1 MRIVGG
7 GAFGIYAALGALL
20 AAGCHGGSGSPK
32 AQPCTGASCVAITL
46 SSISV
51 APSTA
56 TIPAGI
62 QQPFTA
68 TATFSDGTV
77 EDVSTAVTW
86 STSDVAVASFVASGV
101 VKGNQAGSVTVT
113 ATFQDISG
121 AAQLGVTPAAA
132 VSLTIDPTTASLSM
146 GMTAACSAYAT
157 FSDGSKHDVT
167 ASAAWSSSDTSV
179 ATVSGGTISAV
190 GKGAA
195 VVSASFSGVGA
206 SAPVSVTDAVLQS
219 IAVYPG
225 ASSFATGT
233 ATMLVAVGSY
243 SDQSTRTLTA
253 DVVWASDD
261 AAVSIST
268 SGGQTTASGQQLGS
282 AHVTATFSGITSPPV
297 TLVVT
302 SATLVSLA
310 VTPSTVS
317 MPAGLTQQLAAT
329 GTFSD
334 GTTQDLTVQAAWSSS
349 GAQVA
354 AVSNAPGSAG
364 QVTAVQ
370 AGSAVVT
377 ATIFTTSGT
386 CDVSVTQAVLQAL
399 AVSPASASV
408 TPGSAL
414 QLSATATYS
423 DGTTRDLTAAAV
435 WSSSDAAIAT
445 VLGGTA
451 RGVAKGQATISAALG
466 GFTASAQLAVVD
478 PVLRSL
484 TLSPSS
490 ATLAL
495 GSVVQLALIGTYS
508 DATARDLTSS
518 ATWSSTDPA
527 VAAVGVGG
535 VTGVAGGTATI
546 SASFGGLT
554 AYAPVAVTA
563 AALVQ
568 IDVEPQL
575 PVLPTL
581 FDQAFTA
588 IGIYSDGSKQDLTAQ
603 ATWATGDRT
612 VATVSAAGVVHPA
625 VAGATSVSA
634 SSGGVTGST
643 TLTVSTATLQAIE
656 VDPPTASIA
665 KGTATSVAAIGT
677 YSDGS
682 TLDLTSHAT
691 WSSSDDA
698 VVGVIATAGALS
710 AEGRAV
716 GAATVTA
723 SFAGVSGAAS
733 ITVTPSPL
741 ASIAIDPLSISI
753 ADGSSQQL
761 ALTGVLQ
768 DGTAQVLTSDPEVI
782 WTSSDPQVAAVS
794 RGLVTTVAPG
804 TATVTATLLGFS
816 ATCDVTVRPAAI
828 VGVAISPASASVPA
842 GYQLRFTAT
851 GTYSDGTTQ
860 DVSALATWTSS
871 STGVAVVSSS
881 TSGGTPGLATA
892 IASGSTTITASYGG
906 ASASAALTVTA
917 PTLQSIAVTP
927 NPFTVLR
934 GGKQQLTATGTF
946 SDGSTVDV
954 TQQCTWSSSS
964 RSVAWVS
971 KSGVVTGTKAGS
983 VTITAKKANKKGSAT
998 GTVQ

>member
-1 MRIVGG
+1 
-7 GAFGIYAALGALL
+7 
-20 AAGCHGGSGSPK
+20 
-32 AQPCTGASCVAITL
+32 
-46 SSISV
+46 
-51 APSTA
+51 
-56 TIPAGI
+56 
-62 QQPFTA
+62 
-68 TATFSDGTV
+68 
-77 EDVSTAVTW
+77 
-86 STSDVAVASFVASGV
+86 
-101 VKGNQAGSVTVT
+101 
-113 ATFQDISG
+113 
-121 AAQLGVTPAAA
+121 
-132 VSLTIDPTTASLSM
+132 
-146 GMTAACSAYAT
+146 
-157 FSDGSKHDVT
+157 
-167 ASAAWSSSDTSV
+167 
-179 ATVSGGTISAV
+179 
-190 GKGAA
+190 
-195 VVSASFSGVGA
+195 
-206 SAPVSVTDAVLQS
+206 
-219 IAVYPG
+219 
-225 ASSFATGT
+225 
-233 ATMLVAVGSY
+233 
-243 SDQSTRTLTA
+243 
-253 DVVWASDD
+253 
-261 AAVSIST
+261 
-268 SGGQTTASGQQLGS
+268 
-282 AHVTATFSGITSPPV
+282 V

-317 MPAGLTQQLAAT
+317 VPAGLTQQLTAS

-334 GTTQDLTVQAAWSSS
+334 GTTQDLTAQAAWSSS
-349 GAQVA
+349 APQVA
-354 AVSNAPGSAG
+354 DVSNAPGSAG

-377 ATIFTTSGT
+377 ATVFTTSGT
-386 CDVSVTQAVLQAL
+386 CDVSVTQAVLQGL

-414 QLSATATYS
+414 QFSATGTYS
-423 DGTTRDLTAAAV
+423 DATTRDLTAAAT
-435 WSSSDAAIAT
+435 WSSSDAKIAT

-451 RGVAKGQATISAALG
+451 SGVAKGQATISAAMG
-466 GFTASAQLAVVD
+466 GFTASAQLAVID

-518 ATWSSTDPA
+518 ATWSSTDAA
-527 VAAVGVGG
+527 VAIVTAGG
-535 VTGVAGGTATI
+535 VTGVGSGAATI

-554 AYAPVAVTA
+554 AYAHVAVTA

-575 PVLPTL
+575 PTLPTL

-625 VAGATSVSA
+625 AAGATSVSA
-634 SSGGVTGST
+634 TFDGVTGST
-643 TLTVSTATLQAIE
+643 TLTVSTATPQSIE

-665 KGTATSVAAIGT
+665 KGTAASFAAIGT
-677 YSDGS
+677 YSDGT

-698 VVGVIATAGALS
+698 VVGVVAAAGAVS
-710 AEGRAV
+710 AEARAV

-741 ASIAIDPLSISI
+741 ASIAIDPLSISV
-753 ADGSSQQL
+753 ANGSSQQL
-761 ALTGVLQ
+761 ALSGVLQ

-794 RGLVTTVAPG
+794 RGFVTTVAPG
-804 TATVTATLLGFS
+804 AATVTATLLGFS
-816 ATCDVTVRPAAI
+816 ATCDVTVTSATI
-828 VGVAISPASASVPA
+828 VSVAISPTSASIPA

-860 DVSALATWTSS
+860 DVTALAAWTSS

-881 TSGGTPGLATA
+881 TIDGSPGLATA

-927 NPFTVLR
+927 NPFTVPR
-934 GGKQQLTATGTF
+934 GGKQQLTAAGTF
-946 SDGSTVDV
+946 SDGSTVDI

-983 VTITAKKANKKGSAT
+983 VTITAKKGNKKGSAT